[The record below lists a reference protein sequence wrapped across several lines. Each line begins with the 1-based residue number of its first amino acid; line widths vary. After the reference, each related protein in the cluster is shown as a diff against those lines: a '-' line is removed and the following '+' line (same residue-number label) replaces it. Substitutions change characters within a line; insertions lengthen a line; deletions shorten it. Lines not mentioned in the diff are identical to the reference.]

1 MNSPTLNLNDTE
13 KMAKLKKAIV
23 DLDGL
28 KNILES
34 AKTTLNEGIK
44 AVAEDFALSP
54 KTVKNLVDVHH
65 KQNFDEKKSEQNF
78 FDILYMS
85 VFKS

>member
-1 MNSPTLNLNDTE
+1 MDSPTLNLNDEE

-44 AVAEDFALSP
+44 GVAEDFSLSP
-54 KTVKNLVDVHH
+54 KTVKNLVDVYH

-78 FDILYMS
+78 FDILYLS
-85 VFKS
+85 VFK